1 MQTQGGQ
8 RQSRGPGSDMGWQ
21 SYKHMPEIHG
31 RVDGKAI
38 VKVIKS
44 TGIKDAI
51 IMIIDPMDE
60 TIGSIFFPAGKIP

>member
-1 MQTQGGQ
+1 
-8 RQSRGPGSDMGWQ
+8 MGWQ

-44 TGIKDAI
+44 ASIKDAI
-51 IMIIDPMDE
+51 ITIIDPMS
-60 TIGSIFFPAGKIP
+60 IGSIFFPAGKVP